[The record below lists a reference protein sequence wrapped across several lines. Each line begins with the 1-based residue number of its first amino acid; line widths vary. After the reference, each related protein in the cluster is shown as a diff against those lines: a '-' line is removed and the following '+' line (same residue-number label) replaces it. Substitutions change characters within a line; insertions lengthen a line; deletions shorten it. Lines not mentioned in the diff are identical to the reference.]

1 MAEVEGMHL
10 RSSGRENN
18 NKCLVAGGRR
28 KRGEA
33 KMAARI
39 LVWGLG
45 GQHLLLDREYSQ
57 RTELRRTILF
67 GSVK

>member
-39 LVWGLG
+39 LVWGAGWAAPSPRQGVQPKNRIEEDNTFWLC
-45 GQHLLLDREYSQ
+45 
-57 RTELRRTILF
+57 
-67 GSVK
+67 